1 MENEK
6 FKIADFSELI
16 GTSPKTVYNLIK
28 SGELLSEIE
37 VQRGRKITLVLS
49 NNTQIEDLQKRYGKD
64 TSKKFQYYENETK
77 ITDNEN
83 IISVNEK
90 QTVSKNNNSGAVK
103 QIDNEILNTVIE
115 YSKTYNDKLM
125 NYSEQI
131 LNIQRELMNEK
142 ARIPLLEDKANREGL
157 YLNEIN
163 ELKKVN
169 NRNKQLFTVIVSILT
184 LLLITV
190 TGVLIYTLMNPKV
203 ITQTETII
211 KEVPKEVI
219 KYVKK

>member
-16 GTSPKTVYNLIK
+16 GTSPKTIYNLIK

-37 VQRGRKITLVLS
+37 VQRGRKITLVIS
-49 NNTQIEDLQKRYGKD
+49 NNVQIEELQKRYSKN
-64 TSKKFQYYENETK
+64 TSMKFQYYENETK
-77 ITDNEN
+77 FTENEDT
-83 IISVNEK
+83 ISVNET
-90 QTVSKNNNSGAVK
+90 QSISENNKNNTIR
-103 QIDNEILNTVIE
+103 QIDNEVLNTVIE

-142 ARIPLLEDKANREGL
+142 AKIPLLEDKANREGL

-190 TGVLIYTLMNPKV
+190 TGILIYTLMHPKT
-203 ITQTETII
+203 ITNTETII
-211 KEVPKEVI
+211 KEVPKEVV

>member
-1 MENEK
+1 MENGK
-6 FKIADFSELI
+6 FKIAEFSDII

-37 VQRGRKITLVLS
+37 IQRGRKITLVLS
-49 NNTQIEDLQKRYGKD
+49 NDKEIEELQKRYGKD
-64 TSKKFQYYENETK
+64 TSKKIQYYENETK
-77 ITDNEN
+77 ITENEN
-83 IISVNEK
+83 TISVDEK
-90 QTVSKNNNSGAVK
+90 QSITETNDNKLFK
-103 QIDNEILNTVIE
+103 QIDNEVLNTVIE
-115 YSKTYNDKLM
+115 YSKSYNDKLM

-142 ARIPLLEDKANREGL
+142 AKIPLLEDKANREGL

-169 NRNKQLFTVIVSILT
+169 YRNKQLFTVVISTLT

-190 TGVLIYTLMNPKV
+190 TGILIYTLMNPKI